1 LRLAG
6 IASIGAALI
15 AVAGDEILQYSPQG
29 YSSLADVERALPF
42 WRLLTGEMLGVLGIP
57 LCLVGYWCVCQILR
71 LSNVKGTRVMFWLAA
86 ETLVLGVASHAIVSS
101 AFVAM
106 HVGSTS
112 ALIGL
117 ANTLQNSAIIPGSLF
132 LLGYL
137 AISIWYFVAVIA
149 GHTLYPRWM
158 AFVNPFLL
166 SLLILSV
173 SNVLP
178 IVWSSSRFLCRSYGT
193 SKSKRTLGSSRGGFA
208 ALYSGHQA
216 KTKELSKSGRE
227 TVDRDLKWRS
237 AQPSPSMQLSVTI
250 LPYIGIYALALAIM
264 VHVTTRSALGQSL
277 RLSED

>member
-1 LRLAG
+1 
-6 IASIGAALI
+6 
-15 AVAGDEILQYSPQG
+15 
-29 YSSLADVERALPF
+29 
-42 WRLLTGEMLGVLGIP
+42 MLGVLGIP
-57 LCLVGYWCVCQILR
+57 LCLVGYWCVCQTLR
-71 LSNVKGTRVMFWLAA
+71 LSNVKRTRVMFWLAA
-86 ETLVLGVASHAIVSS
+86 ETLVLGVVSHAIVSS

-106 HVGSTS
+106 HAGSTS

-178 IVWSSSRFLCRSYGT
+178 VVGNVLAPAWLSIPHLVFFALSLPILWNFKEQKNVGILKGRVR
-193 SKSKRTLGSSRGGFA
+193 GS
-208 ALYSGHQA
+208 
-216 KTKELSKSGRE
+216 
-227 TVDRDLKWRS
+227 
-237 AQPSPSMQLSVTI
+237 I
-250 LPYIGIYALALAIM
+250 
-264 VHVTTRSALGQSL
+264 
-277 RLSED
+277 

>member
-1 LRLAG
+1 MNTWTQQRSSRLAG

-57 LCLVGYWCVCQILR
+57 LCLVGYWCVCLTLR

-178 IVWSSSRFLCRSYGT
+178 IVGNVLAPAWLSIPHLVFFALSLPILWNFKEQKNVGILTGRVR
-193 SKSKRTLGSSRGGFA
+193 GS
-208 ALYSGHQA
+208 
-216 KTKELSKSGRE
+216 
-227 TVDRDLKWRS
+227 
-237 AQPSPSMQLSVTI
+237 I
-250 LPYIGIYALALAIM
+250 
-264 VHVTTRSALGQSL
+264 
-277 RLSED
+277 